1 MATLKNIQI
10 YRNWGKRPTGNVII
24 IGDVYYGVEQGDL
37 YDLVQFSIEE
47 IKGYYWNETLCV
59 TVGTSEEDIRKLV
72 LEYISNI
79 SDKDIQEYQK
89 FLDWG
94 NKYGWD

>member
-10 YRNWGKRPTGNVII
+10 YRNWGKRPTGNVTIMGNI
-24 IGDVYYGVEQGDL
+24 YYGVEKGDP

-47 IKGYYWNETLCV
+47 IKGYYWDKTLCV
-59 TVGTSEEDIRKLV
+59 TVGTSEEEIRKLV

>member
-1 MATLKNIQI
+1 MATLKDIQI
-10 YRNWGKRPTGNVII
+10 HRNWGKRPTGNVTIM
-24 IGDVYYGVEQGDL
+24 GDVYYGVEEGDP
-37 YDLVQFSIEE
+37 YDLVQFSINE
-47 IKGYYWNETLCV
+47 IKGYYWNESLCV
-59 TVGTSEEDIRKLV
+59 AVDTSEEEIRKIV

-79 SDKDIQEYQK
+79 SNKDIQEYQK